1 MKLIA
6 ISDLHGNLPVI
17 EENAN
22 ILIIAGDISPLNI
35 QGNKPKMIKW
45 LKTKFIDWIN
55 SLNVEK
61 VYLIAGNHD
70 WVFENCSDSLI
81 VELCMLSNSKL
92 VYLCNQ
98 EIEYYDSDGKKW
110 KIFGTPYCHQF
121 GNWAFMRDDDILEEL
136 YKDIPKNIDILISHD
151 APYGVSDI
159 LLQPGYYTGRHIG
172 NKPLSEEILKKAPK
186 IVCHGHLHST
196 SREFEEWGYS
206 KVINCSILDEHY
218 NPIYAPIIFEV

>member
-17 EENAN
+17 EENAD
-22 ILIIAGDISPLNI
+22 ILIIAGDISPLYI
-35 QGNKPKMIKW
+35 QGRKPDMISW
-45 LKTKFIDWIN
+45 LKNEFIDWIN
-55 SLNVEK
+55 SLNVET

-70 WVFENCSDSLI
+70 WVFENCSEMLPL
-81 VELCMLSNSKL
+81 ELRILSNNKL
-92 VYLCNQ
+92 VYLCN
-98 EIEYYDSDGKKW
+98 EETKYYDSEGKEW

-121 GNWAFMRDDDILEEL
+121 GNWAFMRDDDTLEEI
-136 YKDIPKNIDILISHD
+136 YKAIPKDIDILISHD
-151 APYGVSDI
+151 APYGVADI
-159 LLQPGYYTGRHIG
+159 LLQPEYYTGKHIG
-172 NKPLSEEILKKAPK
+172 NKPLSKEILKKAPK

-218 NPIYAPIIFEV
+218 NPIYAPITFEV

>member
-45 LKTKFIDWIN
+45 LKTNFIDWVN

-70 WVFENCSDSLI
+70 WIFENCFNSLI
-81 VELCMLSNSKL
+81 VELHMLSNSKL

-98 EIEYYDSDGKKW
+98 ETEYYDSEGNEKTRPDTVRIDSPIVTIPFIDADWETFPVSPLFYCLDDFDAICSIEAVMNHNLSIMAPITFMSASYDAEQFEKLSQVAGQIVEGTLQ
-110 KIFGTPYCHQF
+110 IFGVVNKSHDMSGLGHQF
-121 GNWAFMRDDDILEEL
+121 YFSL
-136 YKDIPKNIDILISHD
+136 
-151 APYGVSDI
+151 
-159 LLQPGYYTGRHIG
+159 
-172 NKPLSEEILKKAPK
+172 
-186 IVCHGHLHST
+186 
-196 SREFEEWGYS
+196 
-206 KVINCSILDEHY
+206 
-218 NPIYAPIIFEV
+218 